1 MMRQSLISTIVVS
14 NTRRPETMER
24 LACARHTSTTFFYV
38 QKTEN
43 ASMIKQQ

>member
-14 NTRRPETMER
+14 NTRRQETMER
-24 LACARHTSTTFFYV
+24 LACARHTSTTIFYV

-43 ASMIKQQ
+43 AYMTKQQ